1 MKERERVP
9 KPGGT
14 DRTRPKPSTRPAPAT
29 KEPTTSRTR
38 PAPGAP
44 KPSSSSSKSS
54 SSGTKPSTSGAK
66 SSSSTSKSSS
76 STSKSSSS
84 RAPASSSRAPASSSK
99 APASSSRAP
108 ASSSRAPASSSKSP
122 ATKSST
128 RSSSKPPS
136 DSSRA
141 PKAAASTSSSKSR
154 SSSKPDE
161 KPSASNA
168 RPPRPSNKDV
178 RSNHTSSRRPGDS
191 RSPSKADRESR
202 RGEKPTSK
210 SSSSGS
216 SRTKDRERSKD
227 EKRSDPKSKDR
238 SSTSKS
244 QRDTSVRKE
253 RDKGDSVKSSSRSK
267 RSNDEDSTSA
277 AKDRGKGDHV
287 KSSSRSKHNNDDE
300 PPSERGPK
308 EHKEKPKERIKS
320 SKSDRIKSSRTKERP
335 AAEQIVPREEASEEQ
350 DSGVGVNLKGP
361 VISPNGLGSDMDA
374 VDQNQ
379 NSLETMESGIS
390 LSSPRDL
397 SEVDVE
403 ESISSKMVEVDE
415 EQEEDLDEEDEAMI
429 DNEESFLDSH
439 MEGKFS
445 QDASMDMA
453 GETNQTQGDDE
464 DDDDYEEDFEDYES
478 DFEDDDGDEDE
489 DDDDEMDDDSVD
501 SEAEDD
507 SADEDTEEDSDV
519 GETDPNMAEVLKA
532 LQEENEMKK
541 RVQRTV
547 VFDEPEVDEDP
558 EPLPAQHEEP
568 KIEPVLD
575 TYPTVKPAEAP
586 NQRPKTS
593 RSFVNFAVAKQKQT
607 AAQLSSKMST
617 RGQKLLNMIQLDTVT
632 VELLTL
638 APVSYE
644 AYISSFGHSNRQQ
657 VSIQTNEDALSEEV
671 QTDEILKRDKW
682 TQKPVHISIGKDE
695 KLPGPEDY
703 LGVGGDLDPV
713 TFTESSSSNTGR
725 LTSFLTS
732 ASQVM
737 LALLEEELVWELEH
751 TTKTNDVSTTSDGLG
766 FSHPPI
772 PMGSNVQSLLE
783 GRPSPFVQFCESEPM
798 MLLSGH
804 GFRNVEEESEG
815 EVKLNESSLIC
826 VWWVQEPSRPQH
838 LLSSRSV
845 PTSATF
851 SPGRPSLV
859 LAGLEDGS
867 LAAWDL
873 REPVTLHTLHTEIGE
888 VMWKVRVPSFVTA
901 CNEVGDGEGSKIV
914 SIQAVTNQDDMEMN
928 NQGSFQVV
936 TLSRDG
942 RVTWWV
948 VVRVPLVSA
957 VGDILGGKKSGI
969 NITKSNSA
977 VVSPH
982 LGASPWS
989 RIALNRSATISVATT
1004 LYGEEVLSDA
1014 ILCHD
1019 LRLDLSDPSQ
1029 LYVATGSGAVAHCSR
1044 HSSRMHPRAYLPEIE
1059 PGCEAL
1065 CLAICP
1071 HDHRYILVGGS
1082 DGVVRL
1088 HSTALERPLTSW
1100 QSSPDCVPV
1109 VDLQWSPARPCVF
1122 YVLDA
1127 NARLHI
1133 WDLSAG
1139 DIFPVLT
1146 VETGGLVGGVLSSF
1160 HIAPTKRTSHQPL
1173 HGVFANDQGEL
1184 VLRQVSPE
1192 FCTHQ
1197 VLEDYNTELER
1208 FTYYVNII

>member
-9 KPGGT
+9 KPGGS
-14 DRTRPKPSTRPAPAT
+14 DRTRPKPSSRPAPGT
-29 KEPTTSRTR
+29 KAPSSTSRTK

-44 KPSSSSSKSS
+44 KASSSSSKSS
-54 SSGTKPSTSGAK
+54 SGAKPSSSATK

-76 STSKSSSS
+76 STSKSPSS
-84 RAPASSSRAPASSSK
+84 RAPASTSRAPAST
-99 APASSSRAP
+99 SRTT
-108 ASSSRAPASSSKSP
+108 PASSSKPP
-122 ATKSST
+122 ASKSSSSRPPPTKSSSS
-128 RSSSKPPS
+128 RSSSKPPT

-141 PKAAASTSSSKSR
+141 PKAASSSSSSKSR
-154 SSSKPDE
+154 SSSKQDE
-161 KPSASNA
+161 KPLAGNA
-168 RPPRPSNKDV
+168 RPPRGTTKDV
-178 RSNHTSSRRPGDS
+178 SSRTPGES
-191 RSPSKADRESR
+191 RSPSKVDRDAR
-202 RGEKPTSK
+202 RGEKISSK
-210 SSSSGS
+210 SSSSS
-216 SRTKDRERSKD
+216 SRTAKDPDRGREERR
-227 EKRSDPKSKDR
+227 RSDQKSKDR
-238 SSTSKS
+238 SSTSRS
-244 QRDTSVRKE
+244 QKDTSVTKE
-253 RDKGDSVKSSSRSK
+253 RDKGASVKSSSRSK
-267 RSNDEDSTSA
+267 RSKDEDS
-277 AKDRGKGDHV
+277 AKERSKGDHV
-287 KSSSRSKHNNDDE
+287 KSSSRSKHSNDEE
-300 PPSERGPK
+300 PPSERAPK
-308 EHKEKPKERIKS
+308 EHREKPKERIKS
-320 SKSDRIKSSRTKERP
+320 SKSDRIKSSRTKDRSLTEHNVSRD
-335 AAEQIVPREEASEEQ
+335 ESNDLQ
-350 DSGVGVNLKGP
+350 DSGVEGLKGP
-361 VISPNGLGSDMDA
+361 VISQNPLGSDMDT

-403 ESISSKMVEVDE
+403 ESISSKLVEVDE
-415 EQEEDLDEEDEAMI
+415 VQEADLGDEDEAMV
-429 DNEESFLDSH
+429 DNEESFQDSH
-439 MEGKFS
+439 METKFS
-445 QDASMDMA
+445 EGASMGMT
-453 GETNQTQGDDE
+453 GETNQLQDE
-464 DDDDYEEDFEDYES
+464 DDDDNDYYEEDFEDYES
-478 DFEDDDGDEDE
+478 DFEDDDGDDDE
-489 DDDDEMDDDSVD
+489 DDDDMDDDEDDD

-507 SADEDTEEDSDV
+507 SADEDSEEDSDV
-519 GETDPNMAEVLKA
+519 GEPDPNMADVLRA
-532 LQEENEMKK
+532 IQEENNFD
-541 RVQRTV
+541 RRLQRTV
-547 VFDEPEVDEDP
+547 VFDEPEADE
-558 EPLPAQHEEP
+558 EPVQQPAQHEEP
-568 KIEPVLD
+568 KIEPVLE
-575 TYPTVKPAEAP
+575 TYPTIKPEAAP
-586 NQRPKTS
+586 QRPKTS
-593 RSFVNFAVAKQKQT
+593 RTFVNFAVAKKKQ
-607 AAQLSSKMST
+607 AASQLSSKMNT
-617 RGQKLLNMIQLDTVT
+617 RGRMLLDMIQLDTVT

-657 VSIQTNEDALSEEV
+657 ISIQTNEDALSEEV
-671 QTDEILKRDKW
+671 QTDEILKKDKW
-682 TQKPVHISIGKDE
+682 TQKPVHISIGTDE
-695 KLPGPEDY
+695 RLPGPEDY
-703 LGVGGDLDPV
+703 LGVGGDMDPIG
-713 TFTESSSSNTGR
+713 FTDSSSSNTGR

-737 LALLEEELVWELEH
+737 LALLEEELVWELES
-751 TTKTNDVSTTSDGLG
+751 TTKTNDVSTTTDGLG
-766 FSHPPI
+766 FSHPPV

-783 GRPSPFVQFCESEPM
+783 GRPTPFVQFCDSEPM

-804 GFRNVEEESEG
+804 GFRNVEEESEDM
-815 EVKLNESSLIC
+815 VKLNDSSLIC

-838 LLSSRSV
+838 LLSSRSL

-873 REPVTLHTLHTEIGE
+873 REPLTLHTLQTEIDE
-888 VMWKVRVPSFVTA
+888 VLWKVRVPSFITA

-914 SIQAVTNQDDMEMN
+914 SIQAVTSQEDMEMN

-948 VVRVPLVSA
+948 VVRVPLVNA
-957 VGDILGGKKSGI
+957 VGDILGGKKSGV

-989 RIALNRSATISVATT
+989 RIALNRSATISVATM

-1014 ILCHD
+1014 VLCHD
-1019 LRLDLSDPSQ
+1019 LRLDAGDPSQ

-1088 HSTALERPLTSW
+1088 HSTASERPLTSW
-1100 QSSPDCVPV
+1100 QSSPDSVPV

-1146 VETGGLVGGVLSSF
+1146 VETGGLVGGTLSSF
-1160 HIAPTKRTSHQPL
+1160 HIAPTKTTSHHPL
-1173 HGVFANDQGEL
+1173 HGIFANDQGEL

-1197 VLEDYNTELER
+1197 LLEDYNTELER

>member
-9 KPGGT
+9 KPGGS
-14 DRTRPKPSTRPAPAT
+14 DRTRPKPSTRPAPGT
-29 KEPTTSRTR
+29 KEPTSRTR

-44 KPSSSSSKSS
+44 KASSSSSKSS
-54 SSGTKPSTSGAK
+54 SSGAKASTSGAK

-76 STSKSSSS
+76 STSKASSSTSKSSSS
-84 RAPASSSRAPASSSK
+84 RAPASTSRTPASTSRTPASSSK
-99 APASSSRAP
+99 TPATKSSSSRAP
-108 ASSSRAPASSSKSP
+108 P
-122 ATKSST
+122 T

-136 DSSRA
+136 DSSRT
-141 PKAAASTSSSKSR
+141 PKTAASTSSKSR
-154 SSSKPDE
+154 SSSKLDE

-168 RPPRPSNKDV
+168 RPPRPSDKDG
-178 RSNHTSSRRPGDS
+178 SSRRPGDS

-202 RGEKPTSK
+202 RGEKAASK
-210 SSSSGS
+210 SSSGS
-216 SRTKDRERSKD
+216 SSRTSKD
-227 EKRSDPKSKDR
+227 PDRSRDEKRRSDPKSSER

-244 QRDTSVRKE
+244 QKDTSVRKE
-253 RDKGDSVKSSSRSK
+253 RDKGDSVKSSSRSR
-267 RSNDEDSTSA
+267 RSNDEDSASA
-277 AKDRGKGDHV
+277 AKDRGKGDHA
-287 KSSSRSKHNNDDE
+287 KSSSRSKRSADSE
-300 PPSERGPK
+300 PPSEKAPK
-308 EHKEKPKERIKS
+308 EHKEKSKERIKS
-320 SKSDRIKSSRTKERP
+320 SKSDRIKSSRTKERSP
-335 AAEQIVPREEASEEQ
+335 SEQQ
-350 DSGVGVNLKGP
+350 DSGVDDVNLKGP
-361 VISPNGLGSDMDA
+361 VISQNGLGPDMDA

-415 EQEEDLDEEDEAMI
+415 MQDADLDDEDEAMI
-429 DNEESFLDSH
+429 DNEESFLD

-445 QDASMDMA
+445 QNASMDMT
-453 GETNQTQGDDE
+453 GETNQAQGE
-464 DDDDYEEDFEDYES
+464 DDDDNDDYEEDFEDYES

-489 DDDDEMDDDSVD
+489 DDDTDEDEDEDDND
-501 SEAEDD
+501 SEAEDV
-507 SADEDTEEDSDV
+507 SANEDTEEDSDV
-519 GETDPNMAEVLKA
+519 GEPDPNMAEVLRA
-532 LQEENEMKK
+532 LQEENDLKK
-541 RVQRTV
+541 RLQRTV
-547 VFDEPEVDEDP
+547 SFDEPDMDEEP
-558 EPLPAQHEEP
+558 EPDTLPAQDEEP
-568 KIEPVLD
+568 KIEPALE

-593 RSFVNFAVAKQKQT
+593 RSFVNFAVAKKKQA

-638 APVSYE
+638 SPVSYE

-682 TQKPVHISIGKDE
+682 TQKPVHISIGKDD
-695 KLPGPEDY
+695 KLPEPEDY
-703 LGVGGDLDPV
+703 LGVGGDMDPIG
-713 TFTESSSSNTGR
+713 FTESSTSNTAR

-737 LALLEEELVWELEH
+737 LALLEEELVWELEN
-751 TTKTNDVSTTSDGLG
+751 TKKTNDVETTSDGLG
-766 FSHPPI
+766 FSHPPV
-772 PMGSNVQSLLE
+772 PMGSSVQSLLE
-783 GRPSPFVQFCESEPM
+783 GRPSPFVQFCNSEPM

-804 GFRNVEEESEG
+804 GFRNVEEESED
-815 EVKLNESSLIC
+815 EAKLNESSLIC

-873 REPVTLHTLHTEIGE
+873 REPVTLHTQFIEIDG

-914 SIQAVTNQDDMEMN
+914 SIQAVTKQEDMDMN
-928 NQGSFQVV
+928 SQGSFQVV

-1014 ILCHD
+1014 VLCHD
-1019 LRLDLSDPSQ
+1019 LRLDASDPSQ
-1029 LYVATGSGAVAHCSR
+1029 LYVATVSGAVAHCSR

-1065 CLAICP
+1065 CLALCP

-1088 HSTALERPLTSW
+1088 HSTASERPLTSW

-1160 HIAPTKRTSHQPL
+1160 HIAPTKTTSHHPL

>member
-1 MKERERVP
+1 MTGHSSVCFGYRRQTLQLSEGSVCVSSSA
-9 KPGGT
+9 
-14 DRTRPKPSTRPAPAT
+14 TRGEECPCFIAVRDEGESQTPAS
-29 KEPTTSRTR
+29 TSRT
-38 PAPGAP
+38 PA
-44 KPSSSSSKSS
+44 SSSK
-54 SSGTKPSTSGAK
+54 TPAT
-66 SSSSTSKSSS
+66 
-76 STSKSSSS
+76 KSSSS
-84 RAPASSSRAPASSSK
+84 RAPP
-99 APASSSRAP
+99 
-108 ASSSRAPASSSKSP
+108 
-122 ATKSST
+122 T

-136 DSSRA
+136 DSSRT
-141 PKAAASTSSSKSR
+141 PKTAASTSSKSR
-154 SSSKPDE
+154 SSSKLDE

-168 RPPRPSNKDV
+168 RPPRPSDKDG
-178 RSNHTSSRRPGDS
+178 SSRRPGDS

-202 RGEKPTSK
+202 RGEKAASK
-210 SSSSGS
+210 SSSGS
-216 SRTKDRERSKD
+216 SSRTSKD
-227 EKRSDPKSKDR
+227 PDRSRDEKRRSDPKSSER

-244 QRDTSVRKE
+244 QKDTSVRKE
-253 RDKGDSVKSSSRSK
+253 RDKGDSVKSSSRSR
-267 RSNDEDSTSA
+267 RSNDEDSASA
-277 AKDRGKGDHV
+277 AKDRGKGDHA
-287 KSSSRSKHNNDDE
+287 KSSSRSKRSADSE
-300 PPSERGPK
+300 PPSEKAPK
-308 EHKEKPKERIKS
+308 EHKEKSKERIKS
-320 SKSDRIKSSRTKERP
+320 SKSDRIKSSRTKERSP
-335 AAEQIVPREEASEEQ
+335 SEQQ
-350 DSGVGVNLKGP
+350 DSGVDDVNLKGP
-361 VISPNGLGSDMDA
+361 VISQNGLGPDMDA

-415 EQEEDLDEEDEAMI
+415 MQDADLDDEDEAMI
-429 DNEESFLDSH
+429 DNEESFLD
-439 MEGKFS
+439 MEVS
-445 QDASMDMA
+445 
-453 GETNQTQGDDE
+453 
-464 DDDDYEEDFEDYES
+464 
-478 DFEDDDGDEDE
+478 
-489 DDDDEMDDDSVD
+489 
-501 SEAEDD
+501 
-507 SADEDTEEDSDV
+507 
-519 GETDPNMAEVLKA
+519 
-532 LQEENEMKK
+532 
-541 RVQRTV
+541 
-547 VFDEPEVDEDP
+547 FDEPDMDEEP
-558 EPLPAQHEEP
+558 EPDTLPAQDEEP
-568 KIEPVLD
+568 KIEPALE

-593 RSFVNFAVAKQKQT
+593 RSFVNFAVAKKKQA

-638 APVSYE
+638 SPVSYE

-695 KLPGPEDY
+695 KLPEPEDY
-703 LGVGGDLDPV
+703 LGVGGDMDPIG
-713 TFTESSSSNTGR
+713 FTESSTSNTAR

-737 LALLEEELVWELEH
+737 LALLEEELVWELEN
-751 TTKTNDVSTTSDGLG
+751 TKKTNDVETTSDGLG
-766 FSHPPI
+766 FSHPPV
-772 PMGSNVQSLLE
+772 PMGSSVQSLLE
-783 GRPSPFVQFCESEPM
+783 GRPSPFVQFCNSEPM

-804 GFRNVEEESEG
+804 GFRNVEEESED
-815 EVKLNESSLIC
+815 EAKLNESSLIC

-873 REPVTLHTLHTEIGE
+873 REPVTLHTQFIEIDG

-914 SIQAVTNQDDMEMN
+914 SIQA
-928 NQGSFQVV
+928 VV

-1014 ILCHD
+1014 VLCHD
-1019 LRLDLSDPSQ
+1019 LRLDASDPSQ
-1029 LYVATGSGAVAHCSR
+1029 LYVATVSGAVAHCSR

-1065 CLAICP
+1065 CLALCP

-1088 HSTALERPLTSW
+1088 HSTASERPLTSW

-1160 HIAPTKRTSHQPL
+1160 HIAPTKTTSHHPL

-1184 VLRQVSPE
+1184 VLRQEKVYEQEYHLGREASTSSHLSSPLSKIWLARLPPN
-1192 FCTHQ
+1192 THVAQ
-1197 VLEDYNTELER
+1197 
-1208 FTYYVNII
+1208 F